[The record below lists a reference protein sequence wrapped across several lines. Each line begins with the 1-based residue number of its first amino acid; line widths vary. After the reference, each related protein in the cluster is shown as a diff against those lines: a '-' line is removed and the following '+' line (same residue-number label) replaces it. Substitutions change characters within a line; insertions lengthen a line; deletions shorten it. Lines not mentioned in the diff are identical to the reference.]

1 MNSCCSLWQQIAL
14 TVGSVLLVMTMTVH
28 SAMGQRRLIRPLLDE
43 GAGVMKHPLAR
54 FIAPFAWHLTS
65 GIGLVLAAILL
76 AWAWIPEQAMPI
88 GLGATGLVFTASGII
103 DAIGSRGKHIG
114 WSPLTLIGLSAF
126 AALAL
131 ELA

>member
-1 MNSCCSLWQQIAL
+1 MQPILLTIA
-14 TVGSVLLVMTMTVH
+14 SALLIMTMTVH

-54 FIAPFAWHLTS
+54 FISPFAWHLTS

-76 AWAWIPEQAMPI
+76 AWAWMPGRAMVV
-88 GLGATGLVFTASGII
+88 GLAATGLVFTASGII
-103 DAIGSRGKHIG
+103 DAVGSRGKHIG
-114 WSPLTLIGLSAF
+114 WAPLTLIGLSALWT
-126 AALAL
+126 LAL